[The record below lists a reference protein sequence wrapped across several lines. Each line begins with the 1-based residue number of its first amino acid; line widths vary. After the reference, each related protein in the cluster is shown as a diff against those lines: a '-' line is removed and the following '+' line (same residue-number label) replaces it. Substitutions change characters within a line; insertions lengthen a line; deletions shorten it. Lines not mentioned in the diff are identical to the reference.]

1 MDNTNNHLVIMA
13 GGAGSRFWPLSNENK
28 PKQFLD
34 ILGCG
39 RTLLQLTADRFEGL
53 VPVENI
59 WVVTLSGYAPLVKE
73 QLPHVP
79 AKNILCEPCRRNT
92 APCICYVS
100 WKIKKRNPRAN
111 VVVSPADHIVPDVR
125 RFQETMS
132 DALSFAAET
141 DSIVTLGVKPTRP
154 ETGFGYIKADLSFP
168 SSRKGNIFRVDAFK
182 EKPTADVA
190 KEYVAQPNYLWN
202 AGIFI
207 WNVSTVVNAFRVYE
221 PEISR
226 IFENQLPYYDTA
238 EEQQRIDENYPRCQN
253 ISVDYAIMEKAEEV
267 FVCPA
272 TFAWNDLGTWSA
284 LRDLSQK
291 DAYGNAVIGENVN
304 LFDTHNTI
312 VHACNKRRVVVQG
325 LEGYVVVER
334 DGELLICKL
343 SEEQRI
349 KLFH

>member
-1 MDNTNNHLVIMA
+1 MNNNHLVIMA
-13 GGAGSRFWPLSNENK
+13 GGSGSRFWPLSNESL

-34 ILGCG
+34 IMGCG
-39 RTLLQLTADRFEGL
+39 RTLLQLTADRFKGM
-53 VPVENI
+53 VPTENI
-59 WVVTLSGYAPLVKE
+59 WVVTLANYAPLVRE
-73 QLPHVP
+73 QLPDIP
-79 AKNILCEPCRRNT
+79 TENILMEPCRRNT

-111 VVVSPADHIVPDVR
+111 VVVTPSDHMIPDTLN
-125 RFQETMS
+125 FQEKVS
-132 DALSFAAET
+132 DALAFAAET
-141 DSIVTLGVKPTRP
+141 DSIVTLGIKPTRP

-168 SSRKGNIFRVDAFK
+168 SSRKGNIYRVDAFK
-182 EKPTADVA
+182 EKPALEQA

-202 AGIFI
+202 FGIFI

-221 PEISR
+221 PKISE
-226 IFENQLPYYDTA
+226 IFENLLPYYDTP
-238 EEQQRIDENYPRCQN
+238 EEQERIDAQYPLCES

-272 TFAWNDLGTWSA
+272 TFAWSDLGTWSA
-284 LRDLSQK
+284 LLNLAQK
-291 DAYGNAVIGENVN
+291 DQYGNACIGENIN
-304 LFDTHNTI
+304 LFDTYHTI

-325 LEGYVVVER
+325 LDGYVVVEK